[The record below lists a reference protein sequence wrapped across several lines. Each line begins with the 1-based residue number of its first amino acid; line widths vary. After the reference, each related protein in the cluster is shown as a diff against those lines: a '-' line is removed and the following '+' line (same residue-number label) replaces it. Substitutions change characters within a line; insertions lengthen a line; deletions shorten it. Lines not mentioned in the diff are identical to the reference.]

1 MKRNS
6 PHQLPCLWL
15 MLWPRLRSESRQQR
29 PGTQRPAGF
38 PEGTAAH
45 ATWVPGTEPGS
56 YQQQF
61 WEIGAIIISLCPR
74 ARSHSSEKFS
84 NLPRVTQPDLGS
96 QVLLRIFW
104 TPSLHFPPVRY
115 KLSGHV
121 CPPPGPCFRGMAP
134 ASLLNP
140 CRRASRG

>member
-1 MKRNS
+1 
-6 PHQLPCLWL
+6 

-96 QVLLRIFW
+96 QVFNQDLLD
-104 TPSLHFPPVRY
+104 PKPAFPPCPLQAVWPR
-115 KLSGHV
+115 LSS
-121 CPPPGPCFRGMAP
+121 PRTLLSEDGPSQPSKPMQESQSRLTRGRTRAQ
-134 ASLLNP
+134 P
-140 CRRASRG
+140 C